1 MDCGCRT
8 PFFIQFSAQKQH
20 TVNLAQTCQK
30 HYMSTHTCWNS
41 HDRRVLKVLIIVR
54 QMILND
60 VYSGIYVQPYMFY
73 KK

>member
-1 MDCGCRT
+1 
-8 PFFIQFSAQKQH
+8 
-20 TVNLAQTCQK
+20 
-30 HYMSTHTCWNS
+30 MSTHTCWNS